1 MAGADTKGVGLQVD
15 GLREAINAL
24 AKLDKKFRAE
34 AVDILREGAKKVQA
48 LAQSNIGKGLYRGP
62 TPRGMV
68 GRSATSAGAAIR
80 LRQSKYPESAYRSE
94 YGEKTGHVFG
104 HPTRQTGFKRRTAN
118 PFSPPTKP
126 NNILISKGGY
136 VIQPAIR
143 KLGPKMVRAATV
155 DMSKLINRVLRNEMR

>member
-1 MAGADTKGVGLQVD
+1 MAAVTKGVGLKVD

-24 AKLDKKFRAE
+24 GKLDKRFRGE
-34 AVDILREGAKKVQA
+34 AVQILRDGAKKVQA
-48 LAQSNIGKGLYRGP
+48 LAQSNIGKGRYRGP

-94 YGEKTGHVFG
+94 YGEKTAHVHG
-104 HPTRQTGFKRRTAN
+104 HPTRQFGFERRTAN

-126 NNILISKGGY
+126 GNLLISKGGY

-143 KLGPKMVRAATV
+143 KLGPAMIRDATV
-155 DMSKLINRVLRNEMR
+155 EMNKLFNRVLREVR